1 MNVSIYISILIL
13 IIVWLY
19 PYQINKWNYDFC
31 FCYRYCD
38 TSALP
43 GWGVT
48 ISMVNTHILIDT
60 VHIIVQVSFIRKR
73 MV

>member
-1 MNVSIYISILIL
+1 MNVSACILIL
-13 IIVWLY
+13 ILKKTVWLY

-48 ISMVNTHILIDT
+48 YT
-60 VHIIVQVSFIRKR
+60 VLQWREFDYTP
-73 MV
+73 